1 MGEMARGNENLD
13 SVADLPY
20 LTADIPGIGGTIKTF
35 VEDFF
40 VEEVPLYEPID
51 EGPHV
56 FFCIEKRQVDTL
68 KAVRSIADTL
78 GRRAFEIGAA
88 GLKDARAV
96 SRQILSLE
104 HVEPEA
110 LMRLELPG
118 IRVLWA
124 RRHRNKLKLGHLKGN
139 RFVIKLRNVPAP
151 RAEYAAATLA
161 VLRHRGV
168 PNYFGP
174 QRFGMRGD
182 SWRIGRAIV
191 KQDEREAIDVLLGR
205 PDKADSPAIY
215 KARQLYE
222 SGHFHEAATIWPYN
236 CREERIA
243 LKAMMKAKGSHRRAL
258 WAIDRSVRR
267 LYVSAFQSWLFNK
280 VVAERVRL
288 DAIDKL
294 WTGDLAW
301 LHDRGAVFLVE
312 DPAVEQPR
320 ADRLEISPSGP
331 LFGSRTTIAQGRAGE
346 RETSLL
352 AAQQVTAQDFRNVK
366 GQKVRGARRPL
377 RFPLNELD
385 FAAGD
390 DDRGPYFELR
400 FYLPAGCYATSL
412 LREICKTDVRTIDE
426 SEEEPGQEE
435 SEE

>member
-1 MGEMARGNENLD
+1 MASANENLD

-20 LTADIPGIGGTIKTF
+20 LTADIPGIGGSLKTF
-35 VEDFF
+35 IEDFF

-51 EGPHV
+51 EGTHV

-68 KAVRSIADTL
+68 KAVRTIADAL

-88 GLKDARAV
+88 GLKDARGVA
-96 SRQILSLE
+96 RQILSLE

-110 LMRLELPG
+110 LMRLEVPG

-139 RFVIKLRNVPAP
+139 RFIIKLRDVPAS
-151 RAEYAAATLA
+151 RAAHAEATLDL
-161 VLRHRGV
+161 LRRRGV

-174 QRFGMRGD
+174 QRFGIRGD

-191 KQDEREAIDVLLGR
+191 KQDAREAIDILLGR
-205 PDKADSPAIY
+205 PNRADSPAIY

-222 SGHFHEAATIWPYN
+222 SGRFQEAAAIWPYN

-243 LKAMMKAKGSHRRAL
+243 LKAMAKAKGSHRRAL
-258 WAIDRSVRR
+258 FAIDRSVKR
-267 LYVSAFQSWLFNK
+267 LYVSAFQSWLFNQ
-280 VVAERVRL
+280 VVADRVRL
-288 DAIDKL
+288 GALDKL
-294 WTGDLAW
+294 WPGDLAW

-312 DPAVEQPR
+312 DAAVEQPR

-331 LFGSRTTIAQGRAGE
+331 LFGSRTTIAQGRAG
-346 RETSLL
+346 RIETSLL

-385 FAAGD
+385 FACGED
-390 DDRGPYFELR
+390 DHGPYLQMR

-412 LREICKTDVRTIDE
+412 LREICKTDVRTVDE
-426 SEEEPGQEE
+426 GGAGTEQDEVEE
-435 SEE
+435 

>member
-1 MGEMARGNENLD
+1 MGDIANGNENLD

-20 LTADIPGIGGTIKTF
+20 LTADVPGIGGAIKTF
-35 VEDFF
+35 LEDFF

-56 FFCIEKRQVDTL
+56 FFCIEKRQIDTL
-68 KAVRSIADTL
+68 KAVRVIADAL
-78 GRRAFEIGAA
+78 GRRAFDIGAA

-96 SRQILSLE
+96 SRQVLSVE
-104 HVEPEA
+104 HAEPET
-110 LMRLELPG
+110 LMRLQLPG

-124 RRHRNKLKLGHLKGN
+124 RRHRNKLRLGHLKGN
-139 RFVIKLRNVPAP
+139 RFIIKLRDVPAA
-151 RAEYAAATLA
+151 RAANAEATLA
-161 VLRHRGV
+161 ALRRRGV

-174 QRFGMRGD
+174 QRFGIRGD
-182 SWRIGRAIV
+182 SWQIGRAIV
-191 KQDEREAIDVLLGR
+191 KQDAREAIDVLLGR
-205 PDKADSPAIY
+205 PNTADSPAIY

-222 SGHFHEAATIWPYN
+222 SDHFREAAAIWPYN

-267 LYVSAFQSWLFNK
+267 LYVSAFQSWLFNQ

-288 DAIDKL
+288 DALDKL

-312 DPAVEQPR
+312 DAAAEQPR

-331 LFGSRTTIAQGRAGE
+331 LFGSRTTIARGRAGE
-346 RETSLL
+346 METTLL

-377 RFPLNELD
+377 RFPLSEFD
-385 FAAGD
+385 FAAGND
-390 DDRGPYFELR
+390 EHGPYFEFR

-412 LREICKTDVRTIDE
+412 LREICKTDVRTAEESGAAAEQDE
-426 SEEEPGQEE
+426 SEE
-435 SEE
+435 